1 MRQCARKDAPTLMR
15 ALSLKTRPIRFL
27 QAEAFFIA
35 GNTLYFRM
43 ADKASKR
50 RGAGDAARPGCGRP
64 DIENLAIPL
73 TLRQPSSATN
83 VG

>member
-1 MRQCARKDAPTLMR
+1 MLPLP
-15 ALSLKTRPIRFL
+15 SL

-35 GNTLYFRM
+35 GNTLDF
-43 ADKASKR
+43 AIEDKASER
-50 RGAGDAARPGCGRP
+50 RGAGNAARPGCGRA
-64 DIENLAIPL
+64 DVKNLAIPL

>member
-1 MRQCARKDAPTLMR
+1 
-15 ALSLKTRPIRFL
+15 L
-27 QAEAFFIA
+27 QAEAFF
-35 GNTLYFRM
+35 NTLYFRT

-50 RGAGDAARPGCGRP
+50 HGAGNAARPRCGRAGVK
-64 DIENLAIPL
+64 NLAIPL

>member
-1 MRQCARKDAPTLMR
+1 MR
-15 ALSLKTRPIRFL
+15 ALSLKTPPIPFL

-35 GNTLYFRM
+35 GNTLYFRT

-50 RGAGDAARPGCGRP
+50 RGASNAARPRSGRA
-64 DIENLAIPL
+64 DVKNLAIPL